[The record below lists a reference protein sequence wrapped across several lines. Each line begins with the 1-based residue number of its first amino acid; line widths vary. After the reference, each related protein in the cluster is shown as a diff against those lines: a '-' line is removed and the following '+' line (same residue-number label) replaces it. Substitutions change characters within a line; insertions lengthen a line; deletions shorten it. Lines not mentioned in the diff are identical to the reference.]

1 MTDSRTRDLAVKIRG
16 ASYGDA
22 DALRVQVAALRRERA
37 HLLETY
43 LGFEKHQFPDPSA
56 LHGAALH
63 QHLVLRG
70 GILAEE
76 GSLHWLDE
84 VLAAVGGTS

>member
-1 MTDSRTRDLAVKIRG
+1 MKIRG

-22 DALRVQVAALRRERA
+22 DALRDQIAALRAERA
-37 HLLETY
+37 HLLEDY
-43 LGFEKHQFPDPSA
+43 RGIERRQFPDPSA
-56 LHGAALH
+56 LDGALLH

-76 GSLHWLDE
+76 GSLRWLGELLTALGGPDE
-84 VLAAVGGTS
+84 